1 MELEAVNWYKLIWNL
16 IQIEYN
22 NVELIYLVNRSDC
35 NIYRTRIK
43 YTNQHLLDLEMML
56 KELFWSLYLY
66 FLNWKFHESRS

>member
-1 MELEAVNWYKLIWNL
+1 MELEAINWYKLIWNL

-22 NVELIYLVNRSDC
+22 YVQSIYLVNRSDC
-35 NIYRTRIK
+35 NVYRIRIK

-56 KELFWSLYLY
+56 KELFWSLYFY

>member
-1 MELEAVNWYKLIWNL
+1 L

-22 NVELIYLVNRSDC
+22 NVESIYVVNRSDC

-56 KELFWSLYLY
+56 KELF
-66 FLNWKFHESRS
+66 